1 MAKSKTKRV
10 VFQPA
15 TYQGIQQ
22 GINQMVNVIRPTLGP
37 QPRIVAIE
45 HEVGKRKMPE
55 LLDSGGLIARRI
67 IEIKGRDADVGAMF
81 IRQMLWR
88 LHEKIGDGTATAAVM
103 FQTIFDEGLQYIA
116 SGGSAPRVRHYL
128 EKGLR
133 VIDNE
138 LAGMVQPVAGKEKLA
153 QIAQT
158 VCYDPSL
165 AKMMGEIFDI
175 IGEHGRLEL
184 RTGRG
189 RELERE
195 YVEGIYFE
203 QGIMSRE
210 MISDQT
216 RLRTELENPAILLTD
231 LIINEPHELVRPLH
245 LAVKEG
251 FRSMLIITPKLSEK
265 VMGFLHANNKTDKIQ
280 VIGVGIPGLG
290 GDRPDNLKDISILTG
305 GRSFLQVTRDIL
317 QNVKLEDLGQARRVW
332 ADRHNFGLV
341 GGKGDARKL
350 RQHIATLRAAFD
362 KSDDP
367 DVREKLQKRIGR
379 LMGGSATLWVGGATE
394 NDIEARK
401 ELAKRTA
408 GAMRGAV
415 RGGILPGGGVA
426 LLNCRPAIQKL
437 LEQGTDTDE
446 RAAYRI
452 LLKALETPIR
462 TIISNAGYDV
472 GDLMAEIRQAGP
484 GHTFD
489 VTTKQVVDVVEAG
502 IFDVAAVQRE
512 AARSAVSSAALA
524 LTVEVMVHHKKPEQA
539 TKP

>member
-1 MAKSKTKRV
+1 
-10 VFQPA
+10 
-15 TYQGIQQ
+15 
-22 GINQMVNVIRPTLGP
+22 MVNVIRPTLGP
-37 QPRIVAIE
+37 QPRIVAID
-45 HEVGKRKMPE
+45 HEVGKSRMPE

-67 IEIKGRDADVGAMF
+67 IEIKGRDADVGAML
-81 IRQMLWR
+81 IREVLWR
-88 LHEKIGDGTATAAVM
+88 LHEKVGDGTATAAVM
-103 FQTIFDEGLQYIA
+103 FQTIFDEGLRYIA

-128 EKGLR
+128 EKGLG

-138 LAGMVQPVAGKEKLA
+138 LAGMVQAVAGKEKLA

-158 VCYDPSL
+158 VCYDPPL
-165 AKMMGEIFDI
+165 AKLMGEIFDI

-203 QGIMSRE
+203 RGVLSRD
-210 MISDQT
+210 MISDQS

-231 LIINEPHELVRPLH
+231 LTINEPHELARPML
-245 LAVKEG
+245 LAAKEG
-251 FRSMLIITPKLSEK
+251 FRSILIITPKLSEK
-265 VMGFLHANNKTDKIQ
+265 VKGFLHTNNKSDKIQ
-280 VIGVGIPGLG
+280 VIGVGVPGQG
-290 GDRPDNLKDISILTG
+290 EGQAANLEDISILTG
-305 GRSFLQVTRDIL
+305 GRSFLQITGDTL
-317 QNVKLEDLGQARRVW
+317 QKVMREDLGQARRAW
-332 ADRHNFGLV
+332 AERHNFGLV

-350 RQHIATLRAAFD
+350 RQHIAALRTAFD

-367 DVREKLQKRIGR
+367 DVRKKLQKRIGR
-379 LMGGSATLWVGGATE
+379 LMGGSATLWVGGVTE
-394 NDIEARK
+394 NDIEVRK

-408 GAMRGAV
+408 GAMRSVV

-437 LEQGTDTDE
+437 LDQSTEADE

-462 TIISNAGYDV
+462 TIIANAGHDV

-502 IFDVAAVQRE
+502 IFDVAPVQRE
-512 AARSAVSSAALA
+512 AVRSAVSSAALA
-524 LTVEVMVHHKKPEQA
+524 LTVDVMVHHKKPQQRG
-539 TKP
+539 KP

>member
-1 MAKSKTKRV
+1 MAKSRTKRV

-15 TYQGIQQ
+15 TYQGFQQ

-37 QPRIVAIE
+37 QPRIVAID

-67 IEIKGRDADVGAMF
+67 IEIKDRDADVGAMF

-103 FQTIFDEGLQYIA
+103 FQTIFDEGLRYIT
-116 SGGSAPRVRHYL
+116 SGGSAPRVRYYL

-153 QIAQT
+153 QLAQT

-203 QGIMSRE
+203 QGILSRE
-210 MISDQT
+210 MILDKARQ
-216 RLRTELENPAILLTD
+216 RTELENPAILITD
-231 LIINEPHELVRPLH
+231 LKIEEPQQLIRPIL
-245 LAVKEG
+245 LAVKDG
-251 FRSMLIITPKLSEK
+251 FRSMVIIADRLSEK
-265 VMGFLHANNKTDKIQ
+265 MLGFLHANNKADKIQ
-280 VIGVGIPGLG
+280 VIGVRVPGVG
-290 GDRPDNLKDISILTG
+290 GDRADNLKDMSILTG
-305 GRSFLQVTRDIL
+305 GRSFLQVTRDTF
-317 QNVKLEDLGQARRVW
+317 QNVKLEELGQARRVW

-341 GGKGDARKL
+341 GGKGDAREL
-350 RQHIATLRAAFD
+350 RQHIANLRVAFD
-362 KSDDP
+362 RMEDP
-367 DVREKLQKRIGR
+367 AAREKLQKRIGR
-379 LMGGSATLWVGGATE
+379 LMGGSAVLWVGGTTE

-437 LEQGTDTDE
+437 LEQSTDPDE
-446 RAAYRI
+446 RVTYRI
-452 LLKALETPIR
+452 LLRALETPIR
-462 TIISNAGYDV
+462 TIISNAGYDA

-484 GHTFD
+484 GHSFD
-489 VTTKQVVDVVEAG
+489 VLTKQVVDVAEAG
-502 IFDVAAVQRE
+502 LVDVAAVQRE
-512 AARSAVSSAALA
+512 AVHSAISSAALA
-524 LTVEVMVHHKKPEQA
+524 LTVDVMVHHKKPEQA